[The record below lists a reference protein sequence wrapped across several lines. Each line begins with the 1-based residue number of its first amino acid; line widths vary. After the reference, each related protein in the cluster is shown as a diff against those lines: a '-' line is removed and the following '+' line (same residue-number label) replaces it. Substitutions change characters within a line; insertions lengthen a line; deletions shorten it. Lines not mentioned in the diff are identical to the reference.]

1 MLIEVNEQVF
11 ILVTA
16 MVCATVIIVTILKGI
31 LKKG

>member
-1 MLIEVNEQVF
+1 MMIEVNEQVL